1 MKNIDPNS
9 SRSLRQQEGIQ
20 KWKNAGCRATLCYCT
35 GFGKTQV
42 ALNIVERF
50 QAKNPLKLIKIVVPS
65 DNLKV
70 QWEQKL
76 AERGLVFYIEVLIIN
91 TACNLQ
97 KLEADFL
104 ILDEVHRVP
113 AESFQNVFNICNPS
127 LILGLTATFDR
138 LDGKHEI
145 LNKYCPV
152 VDTVTIEQARKEG
165 WVADYKDYYVLLEVP
180 DIQIYEQYNK
190 QFLEHFTFFNYDF
203 KLAMDC
209 VKSNVIRDRYVRQIT
224 NNKPELYKDTMKA
237 CSAHAF
243 CWNRALQNR
252 KLFVQNHPK
261 KMEIAKLILEKR
273 SDAKAIT
280 FNASIAQCEKYKFG
294 YVMHSGQTKKKNRLT
309 LEEFNALETGVIH
322 SGKML
327 NEGADIQGVNLGII
341 LYNTSSATERIQRI
355 GRAIRKEGDK
365 TSEIFSLVIKGTV
378 EENWLKKSA
387 KGLKGTYINE
397 DQLLDILNYKDIN
410 KESKII
416 EDTNYL
422 FTF

>member
-1 MKNIDPNS
+1 MKQIDPNS
-9 SRSLRQQEGIQ
+9 DRSLRQQEGIR
-20 KWKNAGCRATLCYCT
+20 KWKAAGCKGTLCYCT
-35 GFGKTQV
+35 GLGKTKTAIDIITQFRV
-42 ALNIVERF
+42 
-50 QAKNPLKLIKIVVPS
+50 KNPLHLIKIIVPT
-65 DNLKV
+65 DNLKI
-70 QWEQKL
+70 QWEEKL
-76 AERGLVFYIEVLIIN
+76 AQAGLVFYIDVLIIN
-91 TACNLQ
+91 SAS
-97 KLEADFL
+97 KLKELDVDFL
-104 ILDEVHRVP
+104 ILDECHRVP
-113 AESFQNVFNICNPS
+113 ADSFVNIFNICKPK

-145 LNKYCPV
+145 LNKHCPI
-152 VDTVTIEQARKEG
+152 VDIITVEEARQKG
-165 WVADYKDYYVLLEVP
+165 WVAEYKDYYVLLEVP
-180 DIQIYEQYNK
+180 DIQIYEQYNE
-190 QFLEHFTFFNYDF
+190 QFLKHFAFFNYDF

-209 VKSNVIRDRYVRQIT
+209 VKSNLVRDRYVRQIT

-273 SDAKAIT
+273 PDAKAIT
-280 FNASIAQCEKYKFG
+280 FNASIAQCEKYKMG

-309 LEEFNALETGVIH
+309 LEEFNTLETGVIH

-355 GRAIRKEGDK
+355 GRAIRKEGEK

-397 DQLLDILNYKDIN
+397 DQLLDVLNYKSIN
-410 KESKII
+410 KKEETIKDS
-416 EDTNYL
+416 NYL